1 MMSNSSSET
10 IKRKGANAVFLQS
23 GNQEYCLT
31 LERTRNTDAK
41 IKYLCLQS
49 IKQKTVKIMLRRK
62 VEALQIVLLF
72 HEVYLKLVNQGISA
86 EA

>member
-41 IKYLCLQS
+41 NKVSMPAIN
-49 IKQKTVKIMLRRK
+49 KTKNSENY
-62 VEALQIVLLF
+62 VEEKSGSTANSLTV
-72 HEVYLKLVNQGISA
+72 S
-86 EA
+86 